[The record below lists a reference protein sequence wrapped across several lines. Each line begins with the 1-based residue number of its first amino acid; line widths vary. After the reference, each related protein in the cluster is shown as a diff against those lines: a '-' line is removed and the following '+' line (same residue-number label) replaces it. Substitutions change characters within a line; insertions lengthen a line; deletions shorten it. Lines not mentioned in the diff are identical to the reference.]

1 MSIFPGNIFTQRTN
15 VDINSSTTAADIN
28 AAVSD
33 ANRKTVMEMLD
44 NLSAGDTILGK
55 VLSQSGKNLSIL
67 TQQGVTINAKN
78 SSLVNFEK
86 GTSILFEVQKANGR
100 DISIRPLYQNTS
112 IQRTAEVALRQAGIP
127 INERSLEMT
136 GRNMEYGN
144 PIDRNS
150 LIESYK
156 DVALYPQASVKS
168 IVDLQKM
175 NIEITPENLKQYQAY
190 MNMENSVTDAFH
202 TISDNLI
209 DDLMGRFANES
220 AEGATGAL
228 SDILELFEANGLVNA
243 ETMTEESVNDL
254 INMAKESGLNLS
266 NVSNMIE
273 SGEEVSPHALLKAV
287 LKDIENPSLFVEEK
301 PEMVSDEP
309 RSLLSFLGNDAV
321 EQVPASEQD
330 ISTALADFLDKAPL
344 KELAKRVFDSR
355 WSVDSEKLTDKTEI
369 KSLYDRLYN
378 ETRQML
384 EILNQNTSES
394 SAAKESI
401 NNLKENIEFMNDLN
415 QYIPYVQIPFHA
427 EGSMHN
433 SELYVYRNKKSL
445 ADNDSEVSAFIH
457 LDMEHL
463 GPTDVMVKLLD
474 SKVSTNFTVKDEDTL
489 LFIEHHL
496 DLLERRIKEKG
507 FSFDGS
513 VSKKMNDKSPMEQML
528 SKNEQHLVLQ
538 ETSFDARV

>member
-209 DDLMGRFANES
+209 DDLMGRFANEG

-287 LKDIENPSLFVEEK
+287 LKDIENPSLFVEVK
-301 PEMVSDEP
+301 PETVSDEP
-309 RSLLSFLGNDAV
+309 RSLLSFLGNDAA

-330 ISTALADFLDKAPL
+330 ISTAMADFLDKAPL

-496 DLLERRIKEKG
+496 DLLERRIREKG
-507 FSFDGS
+507 FSFDGA